1 MADSDQSERIDLE
14 CTSKRR
20 RIQHD
25 YRRLSSSGY
34 ADDFE
39 IRRKERLSNINPDKA
54 DINILSVKTKRP
66 NKRHKFSSTGT
77 KREDMN
83 NKGLKCIYFSFL

>member
-34 ADDFE
+34 ADDFKV
-39 IRRKERLSNINPDKA
+39 RRKEKLSNINSDKA
-54 DINILSVKTKRP
+54 DINELSGKTRRL
-66 NKRHKFSSTGT
+66 NKRDKFPSTGT
-77 KREDMN
+77 EKEAMN
-83 NKGLKCIYFSFL
+83 NKGLKCIYFSLL